1 MHNVRERWRWRR
13 EVGTLVTWEQVRE
26 LTKRDATEWVLLGN
40 LKKRG
45 YVGWGHNWRGGWD
58 AVALQNRRTGALF
71 AVKEKTWD
79 VAKRKGV
86 AWRIPTLEGGEV
98 SESEIDELLPR
109 LRDPKTRYEAQCRLG
124 RVSARAT
131 TLVPALLALLDD
143 EDEDVRGAAVGALGM
158 IGPLA
163 KSAVPALLRIVA
175 EGTRWREEAV
185 RSLGLMGTAAREAV
199 PDLVRIVVDGSCG
212 DLRGEAVRALAQME
226 PHANAIPAFVHVF
239 RVPELRS
246 EIYWELYTIVPIFL
260 DTVSALS
267 YNTVHEAQRPR
278 QVLPQGN
285 LICCAHAHVPR
296 QRNSRTVVHSSALAG
311 WTVVPLLR
319 IGQFSVPD
327 QAQIHDAPMPRERV
341 REEVQR
347 SFGDSNAGVEPRIPS
362 LGDCLLSSHY

>member
-1 MHNVRERWRWRR
+1 M
-13 EVGTLVTWEQVRE
+13 
-26 LTKRDATEWVLLGN
+26 
-40 LKKRG
+40 
-45 YVGWGHNWRGGWD
+45 
-58 AVALQNRRTGALF
+58 QNRRTGALF

-246 EIYWELYTIVPIFL
+246 EIYCA
-260 DTVSALS
+260 SRAL
-267 YNTVHEAQRPR
+267 VQM
-278 QVLPQGN
+278 G
-285 LICCAHAHVPR
+285 HVGRRAIPALEEFVAESV
-296 QRNSRTVVHSSALAG
+296 NS
-311 WTVVPLLR
+311 
-319 IGQFSVPD
+319 
-327 QAQIHDAPMPRERV
+327 
-341 REEVQR
+341 
-347 SFGDSNAGVEPRIPS
+347 EPRDCAAGTLKS
-362 LGDCLLSSHY
+362 LRPPQ